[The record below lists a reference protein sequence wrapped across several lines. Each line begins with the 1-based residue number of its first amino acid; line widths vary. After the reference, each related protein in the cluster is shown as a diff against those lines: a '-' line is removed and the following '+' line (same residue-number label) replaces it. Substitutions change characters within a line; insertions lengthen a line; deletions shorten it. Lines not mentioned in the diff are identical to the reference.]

1 MMHVGRCL
9 NITKLYSYSY
19 CMVTGSIFLQTNTFQ
34 SVLTTD
40 GTYSFV
46 SFLYANGLIQWTTG
60 EASGGIDGLGGSPAQ
75 CGFDAGDQTRF
86 FAHPASGT
94 AAIINIAL
102 TTNINIFG
110 LWSFRVDGGNIAQP
124 GTLSIKLL
132 CNSFLYLLH
141 LLLVFFI

>member
-1 MMHVGRCL
+1 
-9 NITKLYSYSY
+9 
-19 CMVTGSIFLQTNTFQ
+19 MVTDFIFLQTNTFQ

-124 GTLSIKLL
+124 GTLSTVVY
-132 CNSFLYLLH
+132 CFLYLLY
-141 LLLVFFI
+141 FITRIFLFDRDFDWV

>member
-1 MMHVGRCL
+1 
-9 NITKLYSYSY
+9 
-19 CMVTGSIFLQTNTFQ
+19 MVTGFIFLQTNTFQ

-124 GTLSIKLL
+124 GTLSTVVY
-132 CNSFLYLLH
+132 CFLYLLY
-141 LLLVFFI
+141 FITLIFLFDRDFDWV